1 MIYLI
6 FVLQIFLYAMYQL
19 TFCSFCFVVVLAG
32 YDTQKYKNV
41 HFWTSRWSEKRHYYC
56 FGCENGFPTPAT
68 LKKPIMKKHVSIC
81 QLTSGSLDPMQSQA
95 AVKES
100 TSSPSISSVS
110 NPMSGQKA
118 KVSHCS
124 SRPLSILHHNMPT
137 PQQLN
142 ANQSTSIEQH
152 KEVLLNLPVK
162 DTDDDHDDPSIETS
176 GSSPLQTISHQ
187 RVKLLNDEGSS
198 SNSSST

>member
-1 MIYLI
+1 
-6 FVLQIFLYAMYQL
+6 
-19 TFCSFCFVVVLAG
+19 
-32 YDTQKYKNV
+32 
-41 HFWTSRWSEKRHYYC
+41 
-56 FGCENGFPTPAT
+56 
-68 LKKPIMKKHVSIC
+68 MKKHVSIC

-118 KVSHCS
+118 KVSHCC

-137 PQQLN
+137 SQQLN

-162 DTDDDHDDPSIETS
+162 DTDDDHDDPLIETS
-176 GSSPLQTISHQ
+176 DSSPLQTISHQ

-198 SNSSST
+198 SDSSST

>member
-1 MIYLI
+1 
-6 FVLQIFLYAMYQL
+6 MYQL
-19 TFCSFCFVVVLAG
+19 TFCSFCFVIILAG

-41 HFWTSRWSEKRHYYC
+41 HFWTSRWSEKGHFYC

-68 LKKPIMKKHVSIC
+68 LMKHIMKKHVSIC

-100 TSSPSISSVS
+100 TSSPSILSVS

-118 KVSHCS
+118 KVSRHCS

-137 PQQLN
+137 SQQLN

-152 KEVLLNLPVK
+152 KEVLLNLPLK
-162 DTDDDHDDPSIETS
+162 DPDDDHDDPLIETS
-176 GSSPLQTISHQ
+176 DSSPLQTISHQ
-187 RVKLLNDEGSS
+187 HVKLLNDEGSS
-198 SNSSST
+198 SDSSST